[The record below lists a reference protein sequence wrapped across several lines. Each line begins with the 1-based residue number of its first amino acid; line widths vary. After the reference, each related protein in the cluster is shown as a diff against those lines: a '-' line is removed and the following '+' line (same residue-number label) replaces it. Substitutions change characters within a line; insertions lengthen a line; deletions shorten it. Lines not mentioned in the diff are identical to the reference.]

1 MAKVKP
7 LQYIKE
13 SRDELRKVTWPSRQ
27 TTVRYTL
34 IVIGASLV
42 VGFVIGGLDFAFTK
56 ALETFLF

>member
-42 VGFVIGGLDFAFTK
+42 
-56 ALETFLF
+56 

>member
-1 MAKVKP
+1 M
-7 LQYIKE
+7 KE
-13 SRDELRKVTWPSRQ
+13 SRAELLKVTWPARQ